1 MDLLQ
6 KQWLAFKKVNCPP
19 DIPAEATEVMR
30 LAFWAGMQ
38 VGFNIVRTVGA
49 QPADVRE
56 TVVAGVFAEIEA
68 HNRDV
73 ISRAEE
79 LGL

>member
-19 DIPAEATEVMR
+19 DIPVAALEVMR
-30 LAFWAGMQ
+30 LAFWSGMR
-38 VGFNIVRTVGA
+38 VGLDVAQTVGK

-56 TVVAGVFAEIEA
+56 TIIVGVFEELNA